1 MISRSEFEDLVEQ
14 AMEEIP
20 EEFLDRLENVDIVVE
35 EEPAPE
41 LLRDMGLEG
50 RGTLLGLYQ
59 GVPRPMRSSF
69 QLVIMPDRITI
80 YRGPILRICRTRRQ
94 VVDQVKQ
101 TVIHEVAHYFGIS
114 DERLRELGY

>member
-1 MISRSEFEDLVEQ
+1 MISRSEFEDLVDQ

-20 EEFLDRLENVDIVVE
+20 DEFLDRLENVDVVVE
-35 EEPAPE
+35 EEPTPE

-69 QLVIMPDRITI
+69 QLVTMPDRITI